1 MSEINELF
9 NKQLRIV
16 NIGLESFYKDLKAK
30 EIDVIHVNWRPPA
43 GGNKKMIKLLDKL
56 KK

>member
-1 MSEINELF
+1 MNRINELF
-9 NKQLRIV
+9 KKELKVV
-16 NIGLESFYKDLKAK
+16 NIGLDSFYKELK
-30 EIDVIHVNWRPPA
+30 ETEVDVIHVNWRPPA

>member
-9 NKQLRIV
+9 NKQLRIA